1 MTKDCLLGGPGMRNR
16 DRKENTCF
24 LLKNILIV
32 TGSIWTEKNVK
43 NIQIAIL
50 IVAPVQNNF
59 LFPRGNHYPDYY
71 YYFLFVISI
80 SIHASLYNI
89 VKFCLFWKFI

>member
-1 MTKDCLLGGPGMRNR
+1 MTKGCLLGGPGMS
-16 DRKENTCF
+16 DRYRKNIF

-50 IVAPVQNNF
+50 IVTPVQNNF

-71 YYFLFVISI
+71 YYF
-80 SIHASLYNI
+80 
-89 VKFCLFWKFI
+89 CL